1 MTIGQSLLRMP
12 DLMPSP
18 IAPLN
23 LPRLP
28 VLGWR
33 SVFGM
38 ERDVPSAVIDLKE
51 RIFVR
56 SGRAAIALALEA
68 LGIGRGDRVLVPTYH
83 CPTMIAPVV
92 AAGATPEFF
101 PIDAAGAPDLSSLPA
116 QRLTGVRAMI
126 AAHYFGLPQAFAP
139 TRAFCDR
146 NNIAFVEDC
155 AHAMFGVAGG
165 RPIGSWGDFAI
176 ASLTKFFPVTDGGCL
191 ASHCRELGS
200 LQISAR
206 PTLDEFKSVAAALEL
221 GVQHGRFTAVN
232 PLLRMIFPLI
242 NGLRQTAPG
251 PYQDVA
257 SDTGTP
263 SDANRWVLDIAG
275 IRARGFAA
283 TRFSI
288 WVARHALRERIV
300 SLRRRNYGHLLEL
313 VAGLPGTRPLFPML
327 PEGAAP
333 YVFPLFV
340 DKPDRYYQRVR
351 RAGIPIFR
359 WDDCWPTT
367 PIIEGDRG
375 VAWATQ
381 VFQLGCHQDLAPGD
395 LEQMAGLLR
404 RIFST

>member
-1 MTIGQSLLRMP
+1 MIGQPSLRFPGPMP
-12 DLMPSP
+12 PP
-18 IAPLN
+18 IEPLHV
-23 LPRLP
+23 PRLP
-28 VLGWR
+28 VLGWG
-33 SVFGM
+33 SLFGP

-101 PIDAAGAPDLSSLPA
+101 PIDSAGAPDLSSLPA
-116 QRLTGVRAMI
+116 QRLASVRAMI
-126 AAHYFGLPQAFAP
+126 AAHYFGLPQPFTP

-155 AHAMFGVAGG
+155 AHAMFGMAGG

-191 ASHCRELGS
+191 ASHCRPLGS
-200 LQISAR
+200 LRTSSR

-221 GVQHGRFTAVN
+221 GVQHGRFTALT

-242 NGLRQTAPG
+242 NGLRRTAPS

-283 TRFSI
+283 TRFSR
-288 WVARHALRERIV
+288 WVAQHARRERIV

-313 VAGLPGTRPLFPML
+313 VAGLPGTRPLFPVL
-327 PEGAAP
+327 PEAAAP

-351 RAGIPIFR
+351 AAGIPIFR

-381 VFQLGCHQDLAPGD
+381 VFQLGCHQDLAPDD
-395 LEQMAGLLR
+395 LERVAAALR
-404 RIFST
+404 RIFSS